1 MQPPRATPG
10 QGRQGH
16 AQKGRVS
23 RARCPS
29 KDPPWPGEQGKEPGR
44 PDATWDEVRP
54 RWTSISEGTP
64 HPRLCSKGP
73 WAGLCFLTA
82 VEGRC
87 PGCHFLGGEKNKVLP
102 KPLPSVGRR
111 SETRL
116 QSRERGA
123 YWGPPETPRLSGLV
137 CLHNPSR
144 SRKTEV
150 APWGSCFHLCNCSWS
165 KNLLKPVHV
174 LNTKGRDLSARPVE
188 PSSDRQ
194 ESRTWMSSWWTGL
207 YQREED
213 TGRWRKTPRKR
224 VEGRKGPEAGRKE
237 GRELEAWKWR
247 TRNQEAGRPG
257 RTQLH

>member
-1 MQPPRATPG
+1 MPSCDSGPLFGSWALVMQPPRATPG
-10 QGRQGH
+10 RGRQGK
-16 AQKGRVS
+16 ARKGRVS

-29 KDPPWPGEQGKEPGR
+29 KDPPWPGEQGKE
-44 PDATWDEVRP
+44 RP

-64 HPRLCSKGP
+64 HPGLCSKGP

-87 PGCHFLGGEKNKVLP
+87 PGCHFLGGEKNKLLP

-111 SETRL
+111 SETGL

-150 APWGSCFHLCNCSWS
+150 AP
-165 KNLLKPVHV
+165 
-174 LNTKGRDLSARPVE
+174 
-188 PSSDRQ
+188 
-194 ESRTWMSSWWTGL
+194 
-207 YQREED
+207 
-213 TGRWRKTPRKR
+213 
-224 VEGRKGPEAGRKE
+224 
-237 GRELEAWKWR
+237 
-247 TRNQEAGRPG
+247 
-257 RTQLH
+257 